1 MFLFSSLRAAVRS
14 IKLQQEENMDDPL
27 KRLKTVLAVVLV
39 GLVSLVIVKADIE
52 TELSVTKNTREGIH
66 AAVAAKAEAAQR
78 K

>member
-1 MFLFSSLRAAVRS
+1 
-14 IKLQQEENMDDPL
+14 MDDPL

-52 TELSVTKNTREGIH
+52 TELSVTKNTREGIY
-66 AAVAAKAEAAQR
+66 AAAATKAETAQR

>member
-1 MFLFSSLRAAVRS
+1 
-14 IKLQQEENMDDPL
+14 MDDPL

-66 AAVAAKAEAAQR
+66 AAAAAKAEAAQR